1 MAAGTSSTGGQLPG
15 SIEPPA
21 LPGTADYLGPQYTGY
36 GAYGYDPG
44 TPGGGY
50 SYTPSPYSSGGY
62 SPPLFLYG
70 SGTGSAGGVNPYGT
84 QFPSVYNQPASL
96 DITGATPGT
105 PYLYDPNFVYGTG
118 GPPTDVYGNP
128 IAPPGTA
135 TGTPT
140 AGQPVPIPTTGQSAP
155 VQGYGSGMSPFSY
168 PIAYAPPG
176 GTFQG
181 GTYIPQGAPTVIS
194 TPGYGYNVVGQ
205 PGTIQQTGSGQYY
218 TTAGGSNLAT
228 PSYGPGSN
236 VGGSTLAAAANPGS
250 NVASGLVLGMGGV
263 PTTPSNPGSIQ
274 SFGGADGGGVGK
286 NVGQKIPYYA
296 NVSIPTGGGAA
307 GGGKSMAYGTGVNPG
322 FKTGGTMPWTGPAWL
337 HEGERV
343 IPKGGTLADA
353 NKPPQEWMH
362 PFPRPPSGESPVRF
376 LGPPAQAPPPQ
387 FPPFPTLPPPPTSV
401 QGLPGYFNNLRTA
414 ISPWLQMVPGWSGMA
429 MMGR

>member
-1 MAAGTSSTGGQLPG
+1 MASVTISGAGGRTFSDPSMGGAAYQPTAFDPFGYSPG
-15 SIEPPA
+15 YFEA
-21 LPGTADYLGPQYTGY
+21 FGTQGFYPGTMGGTTG
-36 GAYGYDPG
+36 
-44 TPGGGY
+44 
-50 SYTPSPYSSGGY
+50 GGY
-62 SPPLFLYG
+62 SPPAYLYG
-70 SGTGSAGGVNPYGT
+70 SGTGSAAGVNPYGT

-105 PYLYDPNFVYGTG
+105 PYLYDPNSVYGTG

-263 PTTPSNPGSIQ
+263 PTTPTNPGSI
-274 SFGGADGGGVGK
+274 
-286 NVGQKIPYYA
+286 
-296 NVSIPTGGGAA
+296 
-307 GGGKSMAYGTGVNPG
+307 
-322 FKTGGTMPWTGPAWL
+322 
-337 HEGERV
+337 
-343 IPKGGTLADA
+343 
-353 NKPPQEWMH
+353 
-362 PFPRPPSGESPVRF
+362 
-376 LGPPAQAPPPQ
+376 
-387 FPPFPTLPPPPTSV
+387 
-401 QGLPGYFNNLRTA
+401 
-414 ISPWLQMVPGWSGMA
+414 
-429 MMGR
+429 